1 MMKHEVA
8 RKRWTAQRAPGYVSG
23 WSNVAISKGGANVGR
38 IILGEQE
45 RNLNAIGRSTKEDG
59 KQ

>member
-8 RKRWTAQRAPGYVSG
+8 RKRTAQAPEYVPEG
-23 WSNVAISKGGANVGR
+23 NNVAISKGGANVGR
-38 IILGEQE
+38 IILREQE
-45 RNLNAIGRSTKEDG
+45 RNLNVIGRSTKEDE